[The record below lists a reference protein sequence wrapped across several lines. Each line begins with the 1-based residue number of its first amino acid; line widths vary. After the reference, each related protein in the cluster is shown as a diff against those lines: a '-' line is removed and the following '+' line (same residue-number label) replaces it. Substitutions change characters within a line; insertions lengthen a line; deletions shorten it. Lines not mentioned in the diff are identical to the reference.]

1 MADAPTSREL
11 RLNLL
16 LCFVSTKFGK
26 LNFMYIKDTISDFYN
41 FGEVSIAKKQLLSDT
56 KRRA

>member
-1 MADAPTSREL
+1 
-11 RLNLL
+11 
-16 LCFVSTKFGK
+16 
-26 LNFMYIKDTISDFYN
+26 MYIKDTISDFYN